1 MILVFNIGNTNI
13 STGVFEG
20 ENLAL
25 SFRIRTNISYTE
37 DQYFAVI
44 HTLLDKQGIEET
56 DIEGAVIGSVVPAI
70 THVFEHM
77 LKKYF
82 NITPVMLP
90 GAALNIKN
98 KYKVKDEVGDDRL
111 ANAAAGRQFFGK
123 TDMIIIDF
131 GTGITMDVVN
141 KKGEYLGGV
150 IMPGL
155 NLSLQSLFSRTA
167 KLPQVKLKF
176 PPAVMG
182 NMTETSIQSGILN
195 GLIGSINHLVRGIK
209 TELKVKK
216 IRVILTGGDADLIP
230 VRQLIEKNITVD
242 KNFTLKGFKVIYDL
256 NKN

>member
-25 SFRIRTNISYTE
+25 QFRMRTNISYTE

-44 HTLLDKQGIEET
+44 HTLLNKEGIEEA
-56 DIEGAVIGSVVPAI
+56 DIAGAIIGSVVPAI

-77 LKKYF
+77 LEKYF
-82 NITPVMLP
+82 KVKPVMLA
-90 GAALNIKN
+90 GAKLNVVN
-98 KYKVKDEVGDDRL
+98 KYKNKGEVGDDRL
-111 ANAAAGRQFFGK
+111 ANAAAARQFFGK
-123 TDMIIIDF
+123 KDMIIIDF
-131 GTGITMDVVN
+131 GTGITLDVVN
-141 KKGEYLGGV
+141 KKGGYLGGV

-155 NLSLQSLFSRTA
+155 NLSLQSLFSKTA

-176 PPAVMG
+176 PPDVLG
-182 NMTETSIQSGILN
+182 NTTETSIQSGILN

-209 TELKVKK
+209 AQLKVKK
-216 IRVILTGGDADLIP
+216 IKVILTGGDADMIP
-230 VRQLIEKNITVD
+230 VKQLIEKNITVD

-256 NKN
+256 NK